1 MSRLRTVAFAAV
13 LAGCASAEHARAE
26 LLSYEPFNYAAG
38 TAVVGQGAGGSSGFL
53 TPWTPGGFNAS
64 QSNNFLVGA
73 GSLQHNNLAT
83 TGGRLTSGPTNVIS
97 GITRDLAV
105 PLGAQSTT
113 RYVSFLVE
121 PNAPLHQG
129 AFNGFFGL
137 TFESAG
143 EPEFYA
149 GKPGGGAIGNYVI
162 ENRGGDG
169 QSVSNFLTTP
179 GQTALLV
186 VKAEFTAA
194 GADRMTLYVN
204 PTPGMPEPTSASAFK
219 GDANFG
225 SAHGLT
231 VYSTGSF
238 SLDEIRVGTTY
249 ADVTPAVPEPAAVA
263 LAASVAATFVRR
275 RRPRIVRA

>member
-1 MSRLRTVAFAAV
+1 MSRLRTVAFAL
-13 LAGCASAEHARAE
+13 LAGCASAECARAE

-38 TAVVGQGAGGSSGFL
+38 TAVVGQGGGGSSGFV
-53 TPWTPGGFNAS
+53 TPWAPGGFNAS

-83 TGGRLTSGPTNVIS
+83 TGGRLTSGSTNVIS

-105 PLGAQSTT
+105 PLGAPLTT
-113 RYVSFLVE
+113 RYVSFVVE
-121 PNAPLHQG
+121 PQAPLHQG
-129 AFNGFFGL
+129 AFSGFFGL
-137 TFESAG
+137 LFESIG

-162 ENRGGDG
+162 ENRGGAG

-186 VKAEFTAA
+186 IKAEFTAT

-204 PTPGMPEPTSASAFK
+204 PTPGMPEPTSPSAFK

-231 VYSTGSF
+231 IYSSGAF
-238 SLDEIRVGTTY
+238 SLDEIRVGTTFE
-249 ADVTPAVPEPAAVA
+249 DVTPAVPEPAAAV
-263 LAASVAATFVRR
+263 LFLPLTATLISRRRWRVRR
-275 RRPRIVRA
+275 A